1 MTAGLSQYESLKK
14 NIGHAKKIV
23 AGVDPHECKTDLQ
36 HLKLQSYIF
45 LCHAII
51 EEYVEQLC
59 LEVAK
64 AARVQFVEEGL
75 ITKALVALIAAQVLQ
90 ERGSGKASKKIGSE
104 LVRNLDE
111 FSREAFNRFNSVVSS
126 NNGIKKE
133 NVRALFTPIGVDPM
147 HVDTALVNAMDA
159 LGTERGGIAHKF
171 AIRRESTLSDTEEKI
186 GSIVRDLEAFDE
198 AAREALKIALAG
210 DNA

>member
-1 MTAGLSQYESLKK
+1 MAGKLSHYASLKR

-36 HLKLQSYIF
+36 HLKLQSYVF

-59 LEVAK
+59 LEIATS
-64 AARVQFVEEGL
+64 ARKKFVKEGV
-75 ITKALVALIAAQVLQ
+75 ITKALVAMIAAQVLQ
-90 ERGSGKASKKIGSE
+90 ERSSGKGSKKIGSD

-111 FSREAFNRFNSVVSS
+111 FSKEAFNRFNTVVGS

-133 NVRALFTPIGVDPM
+133 NVKALFTPIGVDPM
-147 HVDTALVNAMDA
+147 DVDTALVNAMDA

-171 AIRRESTLSDTEEKI
+171 AIQRENTLSDTEEKI
-186 GSIVRDLEAFDE
+186 SSIIRDLQSFDE
-198 AAREALKIALAG
+198 AARASLRISLAG
-210 DNA
+210 ENA